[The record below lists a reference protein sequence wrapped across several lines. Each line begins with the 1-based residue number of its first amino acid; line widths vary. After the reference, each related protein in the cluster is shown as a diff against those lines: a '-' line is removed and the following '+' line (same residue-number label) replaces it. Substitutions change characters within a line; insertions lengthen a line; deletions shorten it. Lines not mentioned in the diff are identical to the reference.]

1 MRGVGSSQAGAND
14 IWCVCVCV
22 ASIGGE
28 EDGGEIYGSYVDILI

>member
-1 MRGVGSSQAGAND
+1 MIGLGSNQGGAND

-28 EDGGEIYGSYVDILI
+28 EDGGEMYGRHVDILI

>member
-1 MRGVGSSQAGAND
+1 MISG
-14 IWCVCVCV
+14 VCVCV